1 MRDPH
6 EVRDLARECRERA
19 KTAIE
24 PDVIDQLCRWAVE
37 LADEADD
44 IERSAESGSAEEK
57 YWR

>member
-24 PDVIDQLCRWAVE
+24 PEVIDQLRLWAVE
-37 LADEADD
+37 LADQADD
-44 IERSAESGSAEEK
+44 IERSAESESAEETH
-57 YWR
+57 WR